1 MPLRRPPLT
10 IKQILVWADNHHA
23 RNGVWPTTAS
33 GHVLDNLNE
42 KWLNVDQ
49 ALRLGLRCLPGGD
62 SLARLLDR
70 ERGVRNLGNLPPLTE
85 DQIVAWA
92 RAHH

>member
-23 RNGVWPTTAS
+23 RTGEWSTTAS
-33 GHVLDNLNE
+33 GHILDNLNE

-49 ALRLGLRCLPGGD
+49 ALRLGLRTLEGGV

-70 ERGVRNLGNLPPLTE
+70 ERGFGIWGTCRP
-85 DQIVAWA
+85 
-92 RAHH
+92 

>member
-1 MPLRRPPLT
+1 MPLQRPPLT
-10 IKQILVWADNHHA
+10 IKQILVWADNYHA
-23 RNGVWPTTAS
+23 RTGEWPTTTS
-33 GHVLDNLNE
+33 GHILDKLNE